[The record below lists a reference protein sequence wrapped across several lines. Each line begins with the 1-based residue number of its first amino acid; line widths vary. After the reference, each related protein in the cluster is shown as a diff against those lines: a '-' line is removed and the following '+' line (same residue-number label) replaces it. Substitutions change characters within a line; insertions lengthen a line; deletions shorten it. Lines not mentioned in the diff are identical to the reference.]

1 MIVRILGE
9 GQYDVAAEHADGLN
23 ELDSALETAVETGD
37 EQAFRDALLALLGRV
52 REVGQRLPDDALEPS
67 DAAVPGE
74 DATLAEVK
82 DLLVGSDEGFIP
94 G

>member
-1 MIVRILGE
+1 MIIRILGQ
-9 GQYDVAAEHADGLN
+9 GQYEVDEAHADGLN
-23 ELDSALETAVETGD
+23 EFDTALEQAVESGD
-37 EQAFRDALLALLGRV
+37 EQRFRTALLDLVAQV
-52 REVGQRLPDDALEPS
+52 REHGSPLPDDALTPS
-67 DAAVPGE
+67 DAAVPGD

>member
-1 MIVRILGE
+1 MIIRILGQ
-9 GQYDVAAEHADGLN
+9 GQYEVDDAHADGLN
-23 ELDSALETAVETGD
+23 QLDAALESAVDAGD
-37 EQAFRDALLALLGRV
+37 EQRFRTALLDLLGRV
-52 REVGQRLPDDALEPS
+52 REHGSPLPDDALVPS
-67 DAAVPGE
+67 DAAVPGD